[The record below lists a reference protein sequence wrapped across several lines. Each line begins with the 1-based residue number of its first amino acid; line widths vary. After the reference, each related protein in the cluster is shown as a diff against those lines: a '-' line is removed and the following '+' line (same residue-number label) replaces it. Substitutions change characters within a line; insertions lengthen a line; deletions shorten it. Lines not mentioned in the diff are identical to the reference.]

1 MFKLPFLTS
10 PSDWDISSTYFQVLD
25 SGSGIFKLLII
36 SNNIGPGLFP
46 GECQLLLGARQRSS
60 QLT

>member
-1 MFKLPFLTS
+1 MFKLLLLTS